1 MMDKSIFDRRRVLQ
15 LFALGSLAVPAV
27 ALVGCAQGSGATP
40 PRRFQGGGNRGSERS
55 GGGGGFGSGGN
66 RGNR

>member
-15 LFALGSLAVPAV
+15 LFALGSLTLPAA

-40 PRRFQGGGNRGSERS
+40 PRRFRGGGNSGGEKS
-55 GGGGGFGSGGN
+55 GGGGGFGGN
-66 RGNR
+66 R